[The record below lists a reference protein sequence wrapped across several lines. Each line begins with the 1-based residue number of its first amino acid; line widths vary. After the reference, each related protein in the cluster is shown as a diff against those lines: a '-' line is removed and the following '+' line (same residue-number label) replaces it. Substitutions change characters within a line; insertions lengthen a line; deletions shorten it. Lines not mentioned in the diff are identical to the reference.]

1 MRDRSLKVIAG
12 LAELDR
18 TSLRERAMDR
28 LRQAVT
34 TREIAPGTRLV
45 ETELSAALGISR
57 GTLREALRQLEH
69 EGLIE
74 TDDRNRLTVRTVSSA
89 ELTDMFTVRSALEG
103 LAAAVL
109 STRRDRPT
117 MVRQLQGAVDRLQA
131 ADGSLGDSMEAD
143 LDFHRL
149 LCALTGNTTLLRAWE
164 TLTGPMRMAI
174 LFAGPEAAAV
184 NMSAARHQE
193 LVDAIATG
201 DPHTAQGAVAAHM
214 RQAALTLLDPSR
226 NPPGDPSTH
235 PRSTHP

>member
-1 MRDRSLKVIAG
+1 MTERSLKVIAG
-12 LAELDR
+12 LGELDR

-28 LRQAVT
+28 LRHAVT

-74 TDDRNRLTVRTVSSA
+74 TDERGRLTVRTLSTG
-89 ELTDMFTVRSALEG
+89 ELADMFTVRSALEG

-109 STRRDRPT
+109 TTRPDVPT
-117 MVRQLQGAVDRLQA
+117 VVRRLQGAVDVLQA
-131 ADGSLGDSMEAD
+131 AHGSIGESIEAE
-143 LDFHRL
+143 LHFHRL
-149 LCALTGNTTLLRAWE
+149 LCELTGNTTLLRAWE

-174 LFAGPEAAAV
+174 LFAGPERAVV
-184 NMSAARHQE
+184 NMSAPRHQE

-201 DPHTAQGAVAAHM
+201 DPHTAQGAVATHM
-214 RQAALTLLDPSR
+214 RQAARTLLDSSG
-226 NPPGDPSTH
+226 NPPGDTSTQL
-235 PRSTHP
+235 